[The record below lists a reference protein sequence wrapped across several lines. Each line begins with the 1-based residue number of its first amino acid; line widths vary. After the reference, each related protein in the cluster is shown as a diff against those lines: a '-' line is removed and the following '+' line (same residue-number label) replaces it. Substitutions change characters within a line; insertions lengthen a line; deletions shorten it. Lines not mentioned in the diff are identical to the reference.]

1 MNSWYAL
8 SLGDGVVAGGPSAEI
23 EERFMPFFAAAG
35 KPLEMAVFT
44 RPESENRLYCEV
56 MAYFSP
62 ASADVAKECGAHPCA
77 KPERPGLR
85 LLAGDE
91 QSWSI
96 LFPEIESL

>member
-8 SLGDGVVAGGPSAEI
+8 SLGDGVMSGGLSAEI
-23 EERFMPFFAAAG
+23 EERFMPFFTAAG
-35 KPLEMAVFT
+35 KPPEMAVYT

-62 ASADVAKECGAHPCA
+62 ASVDVAEACDAHPCA
-77 KPERPGLR
+77 KPERSGLR
-85 LLAGDE
+85 LLAGGE

-96 LFPEIESL
+96 LFPESEIP

>member
-8 SLGDGVVAGGPSAEI
+8 SLGDGVMASGPSAEI
-23 EERFMPFFAAAG
+23 EERFLPFFAAAG
-35 KPLEMAVFT
+35 KPPEMAVYT

-56 MAYFSP
+56 IAYFSP
-62 ASADVAKECGAHPCA
+62 ASVDVAKACDAHPCA
-77 KPERPGLR
+77 KPERSGLR

-96 LFPEIESL
+96 LFPESESL